1 MALNMDA
8 AVRVKASVDGL
19 GEINSLNKALGNTE
33 RQAKET
39 GGALG
44 RIKGVAGGLAGALGA
59 IIPAAGIAAIAAF
72 GKRAIDAAD
81 NLNDLSKRTGVSVE
95 SLSRFQGAA
104 DDSGTSIDEVAKAM
118 GRFSKGLVAASS
130 GADEYASKVK
140 TSSDDALEAIRRGE
154 REQTDLIKDQ
164 GRERLSALQDETD
177 SRMRELNKR
186 YRGEQ
191 TLLNDSYDDQADRE
205 REVADQSLREVQR
218 QVNSRYDLIRDS
230 IKNDQSLSD
239 QEKSQRLDSLRN
251 QEEDELNMIQK
262 RFASAQK
269 LRDRQLRDAR
279 RIDEDALEDR
289 RRAEESIIKKN
300 SESQSKVIEAA
311 TAQQLAAVQANY
323 KKAAE
328 SIENGTKG
336 VGNALAKLGISAVD
350 SSNKMRPVDE
360 LMLDIADKFS
370 KMPDGAQKTAL
381 AMELFGRAGANLI
394 PMLNGGRDAIGQY
407 ASTISTDMAQAA
419 DMFNDSLNAIARAV
433 AGPFNQAVTA
443 LLPFITQLAQGIA
456 GLVQWFSGLPAP
468 LQNILLVLG
477 ALTAAFIALAPAI
490 SAIIS
495 IGGAL
500 AGVFAGGAIFAGVV
514 PAITAIGG
522 ALSGLLPIL
531 AAVFTGP
538 VGWIALLVAAG
549 VAIYA
554 FRDQIGAVFQGI
566 GYVLQAAAQG
576 FKSVFIDPITR
587 NLSAMAQGIG
597 QLFQTLGGF
606 LSKPFQAAA
615 NAIRGIVN
623 GVIGGVQNAING
635 AIGGINQLIAAA
647 NRALAVL
654 QLPQIPFFPGVSLPR
669 FADGGVVNGPTMA
682 LVGEGGEPEY
692 IVPQS
697 KAAGFAANWM
707 AGRRGASAIPRFAEG
722 GVVMPTSANV
732 SIQTGP
738 VTQMNGTNYVTT
750 QDMSRAVQAGVNQTL
765 AMLRNDMGTRRAVG
779 LA

>member
-1 MALNMDA
+1 
-8 AVRVKASVDGL
+8 
-19 GEINSLNKALGNTE
+19 
-33 RQAKET
+33 
-39 GGALG
+39 
-44 RIKGVAGGLAGALGA
+44 
-59 IIPAAGIAAIAAF
+59 
-72 GKRAIDAAD
+72 
-81 NLNDLSKRTGVSVE
+81 
-95 SLSRFQGAA
+95 
-104 DDSGTSIDEVAKAM
+104 
-118 GRFSKGLVAASS
+118 
-130 GADEYASKVK
+130 
-140 TSSDDALEAIRRGE
+140 
-154 REQTDLIKDQ
+154 
-164 GRERLSALQDETD
+164 
-177 SRMRELNKR
+177 MRELNKR

-370 KMPDGAQKTAL
+370 KMEDGALKSSIAQ
-381 AMELFGRAGANLI
+381 ELFGKSGANLI

-407 ASTISTDMAQAA
+407 ASTISTDMAEAA

-500 AGVFAGGAIFAGVV
+500 AGVFAGGTIFATIAGYLGAVI
-514 PAITAIGG
+514 PTITAIGG

-538 VGWIALLVAAG
+538 VGWVALLVAAG

-587 NLSAMAQGIG
+587 NLSAMANGI
-597 QLFQTLGGF
+597 QELFQTLGGF
-606 LSKPFQAAA
+606 LSRPFEAAA
-615 NAIRGIVN
+615 TAIRGIVN
-623 GVIGGVQNAING
+623 GIIGGIQNAING

>member
-8 AVRVKASVDGL
+8 AVRVRASVDGL
-19 GEINSLNKALGNTE
+19 AEINGLNKALGNTE

-44 RIKGVAGGLAGALGA
+44 RIKGVAGGLTNALGA
-59 IIPAAGIAAIAAF
+59 LVPAVGIAGIAAL

-81 NLNDLSKRTGVSVE
+81 NLNDLSQRTGVAVPI
-95 SLSRFQGAA
+95 LSKFGAA
-104 DDSGTSIDEVAKAM
+104 AEDSGSSIDEVGKAM
-118 GRFSKGLVAASS
+118 GRLAKGIV
-130 GADEYASKVK
+130 DPASKANEALRSIGI
-140 TSSDDALEAIRRGE
+140 SSTDASGKVRSMDAVML
-154 REQTDLIKDQ
+154 DV
-164 GRERLSALQDETD
+164 
-177 SRMRELNKR
+177 
-186 YRGEQ
+186 
-191 TLLNDSYDDQADRE
+191 ADR
-205 REVADQSLREVQR
+205 
-218 QVNSRYDLIRDS
+218 
-230 IKNDQSLSD
+230 
-239 QEKSQRLDSLRN
+239 
-251 QEEDELNMIQK
+251 
-262 RFASAQK
+262 
-269 LRDRQLRDAR
+269 
-279 RIDEDALEDR
+279 
-289 RRAEESIIKKN
+289 
-300 SESQSKVIEAA
+300 
-311 TAQQLAAVQANY
+311 
-323 KKAAE
+323 
-328 SIENGTKG
+328 
-336 VGNALAKLGISAVD
+336 
-350 SSNKMRPVDE
+350 
-360 LMLDIADKFS
+360 FS

-394 PMLNGGRDAIGQY
+394 PMLNQGRGALGEY
-407 ASTISTDMAQAA
+407 AATIDTEMAQAA
-419 DMFNDSLNAIARAV
+419 DKFNDALNGIARSV
-433 AGPFNQAVTA
+433 AGPFNQAITA
-443 LLPFITQLAQGIA
+443 LLPFITKLAEGIA
-456 GLVQWFSGLPAP
+456 GLAQWFSGLPAP
-468 LQNILLVLG
+468 LQGIILAVG
-477 ALTAAFIALAPAI
+477 ALTAAFVLLAPAI

-522 ALSGLLPIL
+522 ALGGLLPIL

-538 VGWIALLVAAG
+538 VGWVALLVAAG

-554 FRDQIGAVFQGI
+554 FRDKIADVFKGI

-606 LSKPFQAAA
+606 LSRPFEAAA

-623 GVIGGVQNAING
+623 GIIGGVQNAING

>member
-1 MALNMDA
+1 
-8 AVRVKASVDGL
+8 
-19 GEINSLNKALGNTE
+19 
-33 RQAKET
+33 
-39 GGALG
+39 
-44 RIKGVAGGLAGALGA
+44 
-59 IIPAAGIAAIAAF
+59 
-72 GKRAIDAAD
+72 
-81 NLNDLSKRTGVSVE
+81 
-95 SLSRFQGAA
+95 
-104 DDSGTSIDEVAKAM
+104 
-118 GRFSKGLVAASS
+118 
-130 GADEYASKVK
+130 
-140 TSSDDALEAIRRGE
+140 
-154 REQTDLIKDQ
+154 
-164 GRERLSALQDETD
+164 
-177 SRMRELNKR
+177 
-186 YRGEQ
+186 
-191 TLLNDSYDDQADRE
+191 
-205 REVADQSLREVQR
+205 
-218 QVNSRYDLIRDS
+218 
-230 IKNDQSLSD
+230 
-239 QEKSQRLDSLRN
+239 
-251 QEEDELNMIQK
+251 
-262 RFASAQK
+262 
-269 LRDRQLRDAR
+269 
-279 RIDEDALEDR
+279 
-289 RRAEESIIKKN
+289 
-300 SESQSKVIEAA
+300 
-311 TAQQLAAVQANY
+311 
-323 KKAAE
+323 
-328 SIENGTKG
+328 
-336 VGNALAKLGISAVD
+336 
-350 SSNKMRPVDE
+350 
-360 LMLDIADKFS
+360 
-370 KMPDGAQKTAL
+370 
-381 AMELFGRAGANLI
+381 
-394 PMLNGGRDAIGQY
+394 
-407 ASTISTDMAQAA
+407 
-419 DMFNDSLNAIARAV
+419 
-433 AGPFNQAVTA
+433 
-443 LLPFITQLAQGIA
+443 
-456 GLVQWFSGLPAP
+456 
-468 LQNILLVLG
+468 
-477 ALTAAFIALAPAI
+477 LAPAI

-500 AGVFAGGAIFAGVV
+500 AGVFAGGAIFAGIV

-587 NLSAMAQGIG
+587 NLSAMANGI
-597 QLFQTLGGF
+597 QELFQTLGGF
-606 LSKPFQAAA
+606 LSRPFEAAA

-623 GVIGGVQNAING
+623 GIIGGVQNAING